1 MSGGSPGSEA
11 ERPQSCEV
19 ALAVAGALARGDDA
33 ARAGMVRAPVGGLLQ
48 NRGHGE
54 RRHLWC
60 TLRAAPRRQTVRQRL
75 AGRGLRCTVWRG
87 GRRGARLSGRR
98 SARARLRVALASLRN
113 PHLGMALRQAACPI
127 DSQPA
132 GRSPL
137 VASSSSAW
145 PCPSAPSLGALPRPA
160 HPRRGCRRP
169 NRYPAEVPTTRRW
182 TPRPLRRGCGAIG
195 PRRCASRQ
203 RSRHLEA
210 ACPRD
215 RASRSPRCS
224 RPV

>member
-60 TLRAAPRRQTVRQRL
+60 TLRAAPRRQMVRQRL

-87 GRRGARLSGRR
+87 GSEGQGSLVADRL
-98 SARARLRVALASLRN
+98 ARAFVWPLQVFATLTWAWLFDRRHVRLTADR
-113 PHLGMALRQAACPI
+113 
-127 DSQPA
+127 
-132 GRSPL
+132 RSPL